1 MVRKLLI
8 PAILLLVLLAGCQ
21 QPLVQDPDF
30 STDFDL
36 DPPDSSSLN
45 GVAATTNTTPT
56 WSWTSGGNG
65 IGLFRYRI
73 NGGAWQETTGLSY
86 TPASPLTEGIYLF
99 EVSERDDRGNW
110 SEPEQFRTAVD
121 LTPPP
126 PPVITATGT
135 QAVDGSGNP
144 IPNTTVTTETRPVWS
159 WSPSGN
165 GNGTFD
171 LDTSGVD
178 GGGPANPTT
187 ATSYQPAAA
196 LGGGSYTLTVLEW
209 DAAGNQSAI
218 ASFTVIIDQSVP
230 TLSLLDDSGSTGD
243 GITNI
248 DPPRWEVTSASGSL
262 VTDSYRWRVDG
273 APWTSTTGTSPLV
286 IQSTSGLGDGSHI
299 FEVQQQKSD
308 GTFSASAS
316 ATVVIDTT
324 APLAPTIS
332 GIASGTYQDDQTFSV
347 SGSAGGVL
355 EYSTDGGATW
365 SSYTSPVSLTT
376 NGTYDVT
383 ARERDPAGNLS
394 GDASI
399 ISVTIANTV
408 PTVGGSVYSSVQAT
422 AAEVAGSVTD
432 DGGDPVIDRGVVWN
446 TTGSPTLA
454 DSSSSSSG
462 TGLGNF
468 TATLSGLTASTT
480 YYVRAFATNAVGTA
494 YGPEISFISGQADY
508 GDTYLGGLAFYF
520 DGAGGGLVAAPS
532 DQSTGQGWGGLGI
545 ATGAVGTAIGTG
557 QSNTTTIVSRI
568 LTGSAA
574 GVADSLTLN
583 GYSDWFLPS
592 EDELAAMYTNLKAA
606 GLGAFADAFY
616 WASTEASANNAR
628 IIDFTDGTFSFAG
641 KSGLNSVRAVRAF

>member
-1 MVRKLLI
+1 MVRKLSL
-8 PAILLLVLLAGCQ
+8 PAILLIVLLTACQ
-21 QPLVQDPDF
+21 QALVPEPDF

-36 DPPDSSSLN
+36 DPPGSSSLT

-73 NGGAWQETTGLSY
+73 NGGDWQETTALSY
-86 TPASPLTEGIYLF
+86 TPGTPLTEGIYLF

-110 SEPEQFRTAVD
+110 SEPEQLRTAVD

-126 PPVITATGT
+126 PPAITATGT

-144 IPNTTVTTETRPVWS
+144 IPNTTVTTDTRPVWS
-159 WSPSGN
+159 WAPSGN

-187 ATSYQPAAA
+187 STSYQPAAP

-209 DAAGNQSAI
+209 DAAGNQSAL

-230 TLSLLDDSGSTGD
+230 TVTLLDDSGSAGD
-243 GITNI
+243 GITNV

-262 VTDSYRWRVDG
+262 VTDSYRWRIDG
-273 APWTSTTGTSPLV
+273 SAWTTASGTSPLV
-286 IQSTSGLGDGSHI
+286 IQPTSGLGDGSRI
-299 FEVQQQKSD
+299 FEVQQEKSD

-316 ATVVIDTT
+316 NTVVIDTT
-324 APLAPTIS
+324 PPVAPTIS

-347 SGSAGGVL
+347 SGSAGGAI
-355 EYSTDGGATW
+355 EYSTDGGSAW
-365 SSYTSPVSLTT
+365 SPYTSPVSLTS
-376 NGTYDVT
+376 NGTFDVT
-383 ARERDPAGNLS
+383 ARQTDPAGNLS
-394 GDASI
+394 IEASV

-408 PTVGGSVYSSVQAT
+408 PTVGTSNYSGVQAT
-422 AAEVAGSVTD
+422 AAVVTGSVTD
-432 DGGDPVIDRGVVWN
+432 DGGDPISDRGVVWN

-454 DSSSSSSG
+454 DNSSSNG

-494 YGPEISFISGQADY
+494 YGPETSFISGQADY
-508 GDTYLGGLAFYF
+508 GDTYQGGIAFYF

-532 DQSTGQGWGGLGI
+532 DQSTGQGWGGFGT
-545 ATGAVGTAIGTG
+545 ATGATGIAIGTG
-557 QSNTTTIVSRI
+557 QSNTTTIVAAI
-568 LTGSAA
+568 GAGSAA
-574 GVADSLTLN
+574 GLADGLSLN

-606 GLGAFADAFY
+606 GLGSFADVFY

-628 IIDFTDGTFSFAG
+628 IIDFTDGTFTFAG
-641 KSGLNSVRAVRAF
+641 KSGGNRIRAVRAF